1 MNWSWKLQ
9 NKTVTN
15 RGKIESSFNN
25 ESKCQ
30 GVCNVQ
36 VEFYCSFINKFLS
49 RCAWDAFYL
58 CILMAI
64 LYLNRII
71 WKRKT
76 RFWSYANINYEPQIF
91 TECWPVWDIPVEG
104 TTCCGLAPTFP
115 LIPLTETLRRRW
127 KTVWCSRKSEQFK
140 ALTALKWVVVNL
152 FFLIKKLRRL
162 INSLKNL

>member
-36 VEFYCSFINKFLS
+36 VEFYCSFINKFLL
-49 RCAWDAFYL
+49 RYAWDAFYL

-64 LYLNRII
+64 LYLNWII

-76 RFWSYANINYEPQIF
+76 RFWSYANIYLWARNVS
-91 TECWPVWDIPVEG
+91 WML
-104 TTCCGLAPTFP
+104 TCMRHPGWGYDLVRTGSNFSPHSSDRNPA
-115 LIPLTETLRRRW
+115 
-127 KTVWCSRKSEQFK
+127 
-140 ALTALKWVVVNL
+140 
-152 FFLIKKLRRL
+152 KKMK
-162 INSLKNL
+162 NSLVFKEIWTVQGSDSTKVGSC